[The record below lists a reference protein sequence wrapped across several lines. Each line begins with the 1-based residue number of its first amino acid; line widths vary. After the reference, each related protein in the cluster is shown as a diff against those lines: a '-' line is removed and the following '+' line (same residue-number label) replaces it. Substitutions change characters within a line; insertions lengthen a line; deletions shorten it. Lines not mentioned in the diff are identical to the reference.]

1 MTHGRLLRR
10 PLFYPICLI
19 PLFFSCRMSLSTV
32 SSIPMSSVH
41 MSPVIEAIKQSYQT
55 HIKTHPKVATK
66 IYIACSGGR
75 DSMALLFACQQL
87 QLPIHVIHINHK
99 LQKISDDWQ
108 QLVEGYCHKYHID
121 YDSVCIEWQSQQ
133 VYAADSIISH
143 EQQASTQ
150 QANEQQINEQQARTA
165 RYRAIIQIAGE
176 NAIVALA
183 HHANDQVETL
193 LMNLCQGTGLAG
205 LTGMTAFGV
214 QHEFGKPIWLWRP
227 LLGVTRDEIS
237 DFVAA
242 QHIPYVND
250 PTNFGVANQRAF
262 LRNQI
267 LPLLD
272 ERFHKV
278 VQNITRTQQNLTEAQ
293 RIVEEQYQ
301 QDLALCQC
309 SNGWTSHQQC
319 LHIPN
324 LKSLSQAR
332 RFNLLHHW
340 VKGSQKFAPTRQ
352 WIVQIEQL
360 LQSAQTDQ
368 QAILQWQGIEIRKYR
383 DTLYRLDADYV
394 KAIHGKSD
402 NKVLANLA
410 DDVGLSVELSLELA
424 LASRA
429 VLPNESF
436 QLLSQSFHQSFKKLC
451 QRFDIPSW
459 ERQFAKVVIL
469 EDDEEKALTASQ
481 IPKRFALLLPNI
493 SVWLA
498 DADELNLA
506 IQAPCPWQLVWT
518 DSLDSESH

>member
-1 MTHGRLLRR
+1 M
-10 PLFYPICLI
+10 
-19 PLFFSCRMSLSTV
+19 
-32 SSIPMSSVH
+32 SSIPMSSTLMSSVR

-55 HIKTHPKVATK
+55 HINPHPKAAAK
-66 IYIACSGGR
+66 ICIACSGGR

-99 LQKISDDWQ
+99 LQKVSDDWQ
-108 QLVEGYCHKYHID
+108 QLVEGYCYKHHID
-121 YDSVCIEWQSQQ
+121 YDSVCIDWQSQQ
-133 VYAADSIISH
+133 VYAADSTISQ
-143 EQQASTQ
+143 EQQVGTQ
-150 QANEQQINEQQARTA
+150 QVNEQQARTA
-165 RYRAIIQIAGE
+165 RYRTIIQIAGE

-193 LMNLCQGTGLAG
+193 LMNLCQGTGLTG
-205 LTGMTAFGV
+205 LTGMTAFAV
-214 QHEFGKPIWLWRP
+214 QHEFGTPIWLWRP

-242 QHIPYVND
+242 QHIPYVDD

-272 ERFHKV
+272 ERFHKL

-293 RIVEEQYQ
+293 RIVDDQYQ
-301 QDLALCQC
+301 QDLALCQR
-309 SNGWTSHQQC
+309 SNSWTSHQQC

-352 WIVQIEQL
+352 LIVQIEQL

-402 NKVLANLA
+402 NRVLANLTA
-410 DDVGLSVELSLELA
+410 DVEISVGLSLELA

-469 EDDEEKALTASQ
+469 DDNNQKALIASQ
-481 IPKRFALLLPNI
+481 TPKRFALLLPNI

-498 DADELNLA
+498 DAGELNLA
-506 IQAPCPWQLVWT
+506 TQAPCPWQLVWT
-518 DSLDSESH
+518 DSLMSDAP

>member
-1 MTHGRLLRR
+1 M
-10 PLFYPICLI
+10 
-19 PLFFSCRMSLSTV
+19 
-32 SSIPMSSVH
+32 SSIPMSSVP

-55 HIKTHPKVATK
+55 HINPHPKAATK

-99 LQKISDDWQ
+99 LQKVSDDWQ
-108 QLVEGYCHKYHID
+108 QLVEAYCHKHRID
-121 YDSVCIEWQSQQ
+121 YDSVCIDWQSQQ
-133 VYAADSIISH
+133 VYAANSIISH
-143 EQQASTQ
+143 EQQVGTQ
-150 QANEQQINEQQARTA
+150 QVNEQQINEQQARTA
-165 RYRAIIQIAGE
+165 RYHAIIQIAGE

-193 LMNLCQGTGLAG
+193 LMNLCLGTGLAG
-205 LTGMTAFGV
+205 LTGMTAFAV

-227 LLGVTRDEIS
+227 LLGVMRDEIS

-242 QHIPYVND
+242 QHIPYVDD

-272 ERFHKV
+272 ERFHKL

-301 QDLALCQC
+301 QDLALCQW

-402 NKVLANLA
+402 NKVLANLTA
-410 DDVGLSVELSLELA
+410 DLGLSVGLSPELA

-459 ERQFAKVVIL
+459 ERQFAKVVIMNVNK
-469 EDDEEKALTASQ
+469 EKAPIASQ
-481 IPKRFALLLPNI
+481 TPSRFALLLPNT

-498 DADELNLA
+498 DASELNLA
-506 IQAPCPWQLVWT
+506 TQAPCPWQLVWT
-518 DSLDSESH
+518 DSLDSKSH

>member
-1 MTHGRLLRR
+1 M
-10 PLFYPICLI
+10 
-19 PLFFSCRMSLSTV
+19 
-32 SSIPMSSVH
+32 SSIFMSSVR

-55 HIKTHPKVATK
+55 HINPHPKAATK

-99 LQKISDDWQ
+99 LQKVSDDWQ
-108 QLVEGYCHKYHID
+108 QLVEGYCHKHRID
-121 YDSVCIEWQSQQ
+121 YDSVCIDWQSQQ
-133 VYAADSIISH
+133 VYAADSTISR
-143 EQQASTQ
+143 EQQV
-150 QANEQQINEQQARTA
+150 NEQQVSKQQVSKQQVNEQQARTA

-205 LTGMTAFGV
+205 LTGMTAFAV

-227 LLGVTRDEIS
+227 LLGVTRGEIS

-242 QHIPYVND
+242 QPIPYVDD

-272 ERFHKV
+272 ERFHKL
-278 VQNITRTQQNLTEAQ
+278 VQNITRTQQNLTEAHH
-293 RIVEEQYQ
+293 IVDDQYQ

-309 SNGWTSHQQC
+309 SNSWTSHQQC

-324 LKSLSQAR
+324 LKALSQAR

-352 WIVQIEQL
+352 LIVQIEQL

-383 DTLYRLDADYV
+383 DTLYRLDTDYV

-402 NKVLANLA
+402 NRVLANLA
-410 DDVGLSVELSLELA
+410 ADVGLSEELSVGLSLELA

-436 QLLSQSFHQSFKKLC
+436 QLLSQSFHQSFKKIC

-469 EDDEEKALTASQ
+469 DDNNENVLTASQ
-481 IPKRFALLLPNI
+481 TPKRFALLLPNI

-498 DADELNLA
+498 DAGELNLA
-506 IQAPCPWQLVWT
+506 TQAPCPWHLVWT
-518 DSLDSESH
+518 DSIDSEFH

>member
-1 MTHGRLLRR
+1 M
-10 PLFYPICLI
+10 
-19 PLFFSCRMSLSTV
+19 
-32 SSIPMSSVH
+32 SSIPMPSVPMSPVP
-41 MSPVIEAIKQSYQT
+41 MSPVIEATQQSYQT
-55 HIKTHPKVATK
+55 HINPHPKATTK
-66 IYIACSGGR
+66 IFIACSGGR

-99 LQKISDDWQ
+99 LQKVSDDWQ
-108 QLVEGYCHKYHID
+108 QLVEGYCHKHHID
-121 YDSVCIEWQSQQ
+121 YDSVCIDWQSQQ
-133 VYAADSIISH
+133 IYAADSTINH
-143 EQQASTQ
+143 EQQV
-150 QANEQQINEQQARTA
+150 NEQQGSTQEVNEQQARTA
-165 RYRAIIQIAGE
+165 RYHAIIQIAGE

-214 QHEFGKPIWLWRP
+214 QHEFGTPIWLWRP
-227 LLGVTRDEIS
+227 LLEVTRDEIS

-242 QHIPYVND
+242 QHIPYVDD

-301 QDLALCQC
+301 QDLALCQR

-352 WIVQIEQL
+352 LIVQIEQL

-402 NKVLANLA
+402 NRVLANLA
-410 DDVGLSVELSLELA
+410 ADVALSVGLSVGLSAELA

-459 ERQFAKVVIL
+459 ERQFAKVVIIN
-469 EDDEEKALTASQ
+469 DDEEKVLTASQ
-481 IPKRFALLLPNI
+481 TPPRFALLLPNI

-498 DADELNLA
+498 DAGELNLA
-506 IQAPCPWQLVWT
+506 TQAPCPWHLVWI
-518 DSLDSESH
+518 DSLMSESH

>member
-1 MTHGRLLRR
+1 M
-10 PLFYPICLI
+10 
-19 PLFFSCRMSLSTV
+19 
-32 SSIPMSSVH
+32 SSIPMSSVP

-55 HIKTHPKVATK
+55 HINPHPKAANK

-99 LQKISDDWQ
+99 LQKVSDDWQ
-108 QLVEGYCHKYHID
+108 TLVEAYCHKHHID
-121 YDSVCIEWQSQQ
+121 YDSVCIDWQSQQ
-133 VYAADSIISH
+133 VYAADSKISQ
-143 EQQASTQ
+143 EQQVSTQ
-150 QANEQQINEQQARTA
+150 QVNKQQVNEQQARTA
-165 RYRAIIQIAGE
+165 RYHAIIQIAGE

-237 DFVAA
+237 DFVAV
-242 QHIPYVND
+242 QHIPHVDD

-267 LPLLD
+267 LPLLG
-272 ERFHKV
+272 ERFHKL

-301 QDLALCQC
+301 QDLALCQW

-352 WIVQIEQL
+352 LIVQIEQL
-360 LQSAQTDQ
+360 LQSVQTDQ
-368 QAILQWQGIEIRKYR
+368 QAILQWQRIEIRKYR
-383 DTLYRLDADYV
+383 DTLYRLDGDYV
-394 KAIHGKSD
+394 KAIHDKSD
-402 NKVLANLA
+402 NRVLANLTA
-410 DDVGLSVELSLELA
+410 DVALSEELSVGLSLELA
-424 LASRA
+424 LTSRA

-459 ERQFAKVVIL
+459 ERQFAKVVIM
-469 EDDEEKALTASQ
+469 DDNKEKALTASQ
-481 IPKRFALLLPNI
+481 TPSRFALLLPNI

-498 DADELNLA
+498 DAGELNLA
-506 IQAPCPWQLVWT
+506 TQAPCPWHLVWT
-518 DSLDSESH
+518 DSLNSECH

>member
-1 MTHGRLLRR
+1 M
-10 PLFYPICLI
+10 
-19 PLFFSCRMSLSTV
+19 
-32 SSIPMSSVH
+32 SSIPMSSVR

-55 HIKTHPKVATK
+55 HINPHLKAATK

-99 LQKISDDWQ
+99 LQKVSDDWQ
-108 QLVEGYCHKYHID
+108 QLVEGYCHKHHID
-121 YDSVCIEWQSQQ
+121 YDSVCIDWQSQQ
-133 VYAADSIISH
+133 VYAADSTISQ
-143 EQQASTQ
+143 EQQVGTQQASKQ
-150 QANEQQINEQQARTA
+150 QVNEQQARNA

-242 QHIPYVND
+242 QHIPYVDD

-293 RIVEEQYQ
+293 RIVDDQYQ
-301 QDLALCQC
+301 QDLALCQW

-352 WIVQIEQL
+352 LIAQIEQL

-402 NKVLANLA
+402 NKVLANLTA
-410 DDVGLSVELSLELA
+410 DVGLSEELSVGLSLELA
-424 LASRA
+424 LAIRA

-459 ERQFAKVVIL
+459 ERQFAKVVIM
-469 EDDEEKALTASQ
+469 DDNNEKAPIASQ
-481 IPKRFALLLPNI
+481 TPKRFALLLPNI

-498 DADELNLA
+498 DAGELNLA
-506 IQAPCPWQLVWT
+506 TQAACPWHLVWT
-518 DSLDSESH
+518 DSIDSEFH

>member
-1 MTHGRLLRR
+1 M
-10 PLFYPICLI
+10 
-19 PLFFSCRMSLSTV
+19 
-32 SSIPMSSVH
+32 SSIPISSVP
-41 MSPVIEAIKQSYQT
+41 MSPVIEAIKKSYQT
-55 HIKTHPKVATK
+55 HINPHPKAATK

-108 QLVEGYCHKYHID
+108 QLVEAYCHKHHID
-121 YDSVCIEWQSQQ
+121 YDSICIEWQSQQ
-133 VYAADSIISH
+133 VYAADSKISH
-143 EQQASTQ
+143 EQQVGTQ
-150 QANEQQINEQQARTA
+150 QVNEKQARTA
-165 RYRAIIQIAGE
+165 RYHAIIQIADE

-193 LMNLCQGTGLAG
+193 LMNLCQGTGLTG

-214 QHEFGKPIWLWRP
+214 QHEFGTPIWLWRP

-242 QHIPYVND
+242 QHIPYVDD

-272 ERFHKV
+272 KRFHKV
-278 VQNITRTQQNLTEAQ
+278 VKNITRTQQNLTEAQ

-301 QDLALCQC
+301 QDLALCQWP
-309 SNGWTSHQQC
+309 NGWTSHQQC

-324 LKSLSQAR
+324 LKALSQAR
-332 RFNLLHHW
+332 RFSLLHHW

-352 WIVQIEQL
+352 LIVQIEQL
-360 LQSAQTDQ
+360 LQSAQIDQ

-402 NKVLANLA
+402 NKVLANLTA
-410 DDVGLSVELSLELA
+410 DVGLSVGLSLELA

-459 ERQFAKVVIL
+459 ERQFAKVVIMN
-469 EDDEEKALTASQ
+469 DNKEKALTASQ

-498 DADELNLA
+498 DASELNLA
-506 IQAPCPWQLVWT
+506 TQAPCPWHLVWT
-518 DSLDSESH
+518 DSLMIESH

>member
-1 MTHGRLLRR
+1 M
-10 PLFYPICLI
+10 
-19 PLFFSCRMSLSTV
+19 
-32 SSIPMSSVH
+32 SSIPMSSVP
-41 MSPVIEAIKQSYQT
+41 MSPVIEAIKQSYQN
-55 HIKTHPKVATK
+55 HINPHPKAATK

-108 QLVEGYCHKYHID
+108 QLVEGYCHKHHID
-121 YDSVCIEWQSQQ
+121 YDSVCIDWQSQQ
-133 VYAADSIISH
+133 VYGADSAISQ
-143 EQQASTQ
+143 EQQVNEKRVSKQ
-150 QANEQQINEQQARTA
+150 QVNEQQARTA
-165 RYRAIIQIAGE
+165 RYHAIIQIASE

-301 QDLALCQC
+301 QDLALCQW

-319 LHIPN
+319 LHIHN
-324 LKSLSQAR
+324 LKALSQAR

-352 WIVQIEQL
+352 LIVQIEQL

-402 NKVLANLA
+402 KRVSANLTA
-410 DDVGLSVELSLELA
+410 DVGLSVGLSLELA

-469 EDDEEKALTASQ
+469 DDDNEKALTASQ
-481 IPKRFALLLPNI
+481 TPSRFALLLPNT

-498 DADELNLA
+498 DAGELNLA
-506 IQAPCPWQLVWT
+506 TQAPCPWHLVWI
-518 DSLDSESH
+518 DSLDGEPH

>member
-1 MTHGRLLRR
+1 M
-10 PLFYPICLI
+10 
-19 PLFFSCRMSLSTV
+19 
-32 SSIPMSSVH
+32 SSIPMSSVCMSPVR

-55 HIKTHPKVATK
+55 HINPHPKAATK

-108 QLVEGYCHKYHID
+108 QLVEGYCHKHHID
-121 YDSVCIEWQSQQ
+121 YDSVCIDWQSQQ
-133 VYAADSIISH
+133 VYAADSTIGQ
-143 EQQASTQ
+143 EQQVNEKRVSKQ
-150 QANEQQINEQQARTA
+150 QVNEQQARTA
-165 RYRAIIQIAGE
+165 RYHAIIQIAGE

-214 QHEFGKPIWLWRP
+214 QDEFGKPIWLWRP

-237 DFVAA
+237 DFVEA
-242 QHIPYVND
+242 QHIPHVDD
-250 PTNFGVANQRAF
+250 PTNFGIANQRAF

-267 LPLLD
+267 LPLLG
-272 ERFHKV
+272 ERFHKL

-301 QDLALCQC
+301 QDLALCQW

-319 LHIPN
+319 LHIPD

-352 WIVQIEQL
+352 LIVQIEQL

-410 DDVGLSVELSLELA
+410 ADVELSVGLSVGLSLELA

-459 ERQFAKVVIL
+459 ERQFAKVVIMNVNK
-469 EDDEEKALTASQ
+469 EKAPIASQ
-481 IPKRFALLLPNI
+481 TPSRFALLLPNT

-498 DADELNLA
+498 DAGELNLA
-506 IQAPCPWQLVWT
+506 TQAPCPWHLVWT
-518 DSLDSESH
+518 DSLDGESH

>member
-1 MTHGRLLRR
+1 M
-10 PLFYPICLI
+10 P
-19 PLFFSCRMSLSTV
+19 
-32 SSIPMSSVH
+32 SIPMSSTLMSPVP
-41 MSPVIEAIKQSYQT
+41 MSPVIEATQQSYQT
-55 HIKTHPKVATK
+55 HINPHPKATTK
-66 IYIACSGGR
+66 IFIACSGGR

-108 QLVEGYCHKYHID
+108 QFVEAYCHKHHID
-121 YDSVCIEWQSQQ
+121 YDSVCIDWQSQQ
-133 VYAADSIISH
+133 VYAADSTIGQ
-143 EQQASTQ
+143 EQQVNEKRVSKQ
-150 QANEQQINEQQARTA
+150 QVNEQQARTA
-165 RYRAIIQIAGE
+165 RYHAIIQIAGE

-205 LTGMTAFGV
+205 LTGMTAFAV

-242 QHIPYVND
+242 QHIPYVDD

-293 RIVEEQYQ
+293 RIVDDQYQ
-301 QDLALCQC
+301 QDLALCHW

-352 WIVQIEQL
+352 LIVQIEQL

-402 NKVLANLA
+402 NRVLANLA
-410 DDVGLSVELSLELA
+410 ADVALSVGLSEGLSLELA
-424 LASRA
+424 LTSRA

-469 EDDEEKALTASQ
+469 DDNNQKALTASQ
-481 IPKRFALLLPNI
+481 TPKRLALLLPNT

-498 DADELNLA
+498 DASELNLA
-506 IQAPCPWQLVWT
+506 TQAPCPWHLAWT
-518 DSLDSESH
+518 DSLESEFH

>member
-1 MTHGRLLRR
+1 M
-10 PLFYPICLI
+10 
-19 PLFFSCRMSLSTV
+19 
-32 SSIPMSSVH
+32 SSIPMSSVP

-55 HIKTHPKVATK
+55 HINPRPKVATK

-99 LQKISDDWQ
+99 LQKISDNWQ
-108 QLVEGYCHKYHID
+108 QFVEAYCHKHRID
-121 YDSVCIEWQSQQ
+121 YDSVCIDWQSQQ
-133 VYAADSIISH
+133 VYAADSTISH
-143 EQQASTQ
+143 EQQVGTQ
-150 QANEQQINEQQARTA
+150 QVNEQQINEQQARTA
-165 RYRAIIQIAGE
+165 RYHAIIQIAGE

-205 LTGMTAFGV
+205 LTGMTAFAV

-227 LLGVTRDEIS
+227 LLGVARDEIS
-237 DFVAA
+237 DFVAT
-242 QHIPYVND
+242 QHIPYVDD

-278 VQNITRTQQNLTEAQ
+278 VQNITRTQQNLTEAHH
-293 RIVEEQYQ
+293 IVDDQYQ
-301 QDLALCQC
+301 QDLALCQR

-340 VKGSQKFAPTRQ
+340 VKGSQKFAPTRRL
-352 WIVQIEQL
+352 IVQIEQL

-402 NKVLANLA
+402 NKVLANLTA
-410 DDVGLSVELSLELA
+410 DVGLSEELSVGLSLELA
-424 LASRA
+424 LAIRA

-459 ERQFAKVVIL
+459 ERQFAKVVIMN
-469 EDDEEKALTASQ
+469 DDEEKVLTASQ
-481 IPKRFALLLPNI
+481 IPKRFALLLPNT

-498 DADELNLA
+498 DAGELNLA
-506 IQAPCPWQLVWT
+506 TQAACPWHLVWT
-518 DSLDSESH
+518 DSLESESH

>member
-1 MTHGRLLRR
+1 
-10 PLFYPICLI
+10 
-19 PLFFSCRMSLSTV
+19 MSLSAI
-32 SSIPMSSVH
+32 SSIPISSTL

-55 HIKTHPKVATK
+55 HINPHPKAATK

-75 DSMALLFACQQL
+75 DSMALLLACQQL

-99 LQKISDDWQ
+99 LQKISDEWQ
-108 QLVEGYCHKYHID
+108 TLVEAYCHKHHID
-121 YDSVCIEWQSQQ
+121 YDSVCIDWQSQQ
-133 VYAADSIISH
+133 VYAADSKISQ
-143 EQQASTQ
+143 EQQV
-150 QANEQQINEQQARTA
+150 NEQQARTA
-165 RYRAIIQIAGE
+165 RYHAIIQIAGE

-183 HHANDQVETL
+183 HQANDQVETL

-227 LLGVTRDEIS
+227 LLGVTRNEIS

-242 QHIPYVND
+242 QHIPYVDD

-278 VQNITRTQQNLTEAQ
+278 VQNITRTQQNLIEAHH
-293 RIVEEQYQ
+293 IVDNQYQ
-301 QDLALCQC
+301 QDLALCQW

-319 LHIPN
+319 LHILN

-352 WIVQIEQL
+352 LIVQIEQL
-360 LQSAQTDQ
+360 LQLAQTDQ

-394 KAIHGKSD
+394 KAIHSKSD

-410 DDVGLSVELSLELA
+410 ADVGLSVGLSLELA

-436 QLLSQSFHQSFKKLC
+436 QLLSQPFHQSFKKLC

-459 ERQFAKVVIL
+459 ERQFAKVVIMN
-469 EDDEEKALTASQ
+469 DNKEKAPIASQ
-481 IPKRFALLLPNI
+481 TQSRFALLLPNI

-498 DADELNLA
+498 DASELNLA
-506 IQAPCPWQLVWT
+506 TQAPCPWHLVWT
-518 DSLDSESH
+518 DSLMSESH

>member
-1 MTHGRLLRR
+1 M
-10 PLFYPICLI
+10 
-19 PLFFSCRMSLSTV
+19 
-32 SSIPMSSVH
+32 SSIPMSSVP

-55 HIKTHPKVATK
+55 HINPHPKSTTK

-108 QLVEGYCHKYHID
+108 QLVEAYCHKHHID
-121 YDSVCIEWQSQQ
+121 YDSVCIDWQSQQ
-133 VYAADSIISH
+133 VYAAGSTISP

-150 QANEQQINEQQARTA
+150 QVNEQQARTA

-176 NAIVALA
+176 NAIVTLA

-205 LTGMTAFGV
+205 LTGMTAFGA
-214 QHEFGKPIWLWRP
+214 QDEFGTPIWLWRP

-242 QHIPYVND
+242 HHLPHVDD
-250 PTNFGVANQRAF
+250 PTNFGVTNQRAF

-301 QDLALCQC
+301 QDLALCQW

-324 LKSLSQAR
+324 LKLLSQAR

-340 VKGSQKFAPTRQ
+340 VKGSQKFAASRQ
-352 WIVQIEQL
+352 LVVKIEQL
-360 LQSAQTDQ
+360 LQAAQTDQ

-402 NKVLANLA
+402 NRVLANLA
-410 DDVGLSVELSLELA
+410 ADVGLSVGLSVELSLELA

-436 QLLSQSFHQSFKKLC
+436 QLLSQPFHQSFKKLC

-469 EDDEEKALTASQ
+469 DDNNEKAHTASQ
-481 IPKRFALLLPNI
+481 TPPRFALLLPNI

-506 IQAPCPWQLVWT
+506 TQAPCPWQLVWT
-518 DSLDSESH
+518 DSLDE

>member
-1 MTHGRLLRR
+1 M
-10 PLFYPICLI
+10 
-19 PLFFSCRMSLSTV
+19 
-32 SSIPMSSVH
+32 SSIFMSSVRMPPVPMSS
-41 MSPVIEAIKQSYQT
+41 VIEAIKQSYQT
-55 HIKTHPKVATK
+55 HINPHPKAATK

-99 LQKISDDWQ
+99 LQKVSDDWQ
-108 QLVEGYCHKYHID
+108 QLVEGYCHKHHID

-133 VYAADSIISH
+133 VYAADSTISQ

-150 QANEQQINEQQARTA
+150 QASKQQVNEQQARNA

-214 QHEFGKPIWLWRP
+214 QHEFGTPIWLWRP

-242 QHIPYVND
+242 QPIPYVDD
-250 PTNFGVANQRAF
+250 PTNFGIANQRAF

-293 RIVEEQYQ
+293 RIVDDQYQ

-324 LKSLSQAR
+324 LQSLSQAR

-352 WIVQIEQL
+352 LIVQIEQL

-402 NKVLANLA
+402 NRVLANLTA
-410 DDVGLSVELSLELA
+410 DVEISVGLSLELA

-469 EDDEEKALTASQ
+469 DDNKEKALTASQ
-481 IPKRFALLLPNI
+481 TPKRFALLLPNI

-498 DADELNLA
+498 DARELNLA
-506 IQAPCPWQLVWT
+506 TQAPCPWHLVWT
-518 DSLDSESH
+518 DSLMSESH

>member
-1 MTHGRLLRR
+1 M
-10 PLFYPICLI
+10 
-19 PLFFSCRMSLSTV
+19 
-32 SSIPMSSVH
+32 SSIPMSSVP

-55 HIKTHPKVATK
+55 HINPHPKAATK

-99 LQKISDDWQ
+99 LQKVSDDWQ
-108 QLVEGYCHKYHID
+108 QLVEAYCHKHRID
-121 YDSVCIEWQSQQ
+121 YDSVCIDWQSQQ
-133 VYAADSIISH
+133 VYAANSAISQ
-143 EQQASTQ
+143 EQ
-150 QANEQQINEQQARTA
+150 QANEQQVNEQQVNEQQARTA
-165 RYRAIIQIAGE
+165 RYHAIIQIAGE

-193 LMNLCQGTGLAG
+193 LMNLCLGTGLAG
-205 LTGMTAFGV
+205 LTGMTAFAV

-227 LLGVTRDEIS
+227 LLGVMRDEIS

-242 QHIPYVND
+242 QHIPYVDD

-272 ERFHKV
+272 EHFHKL
-278 VQNITRTQQNLTEAQ
+278 VQNITRTQQNLTEAHH
-293 RIVEEQYQ
+293 IVDDQYQ
-301 QDLALCQC
+301 QDLALCQR

-319 LHIPN
+319 LHTPN
-324 LKSLSQAR
+324 LKALSQAR

-410 DDVGLSVELSLELA
+410 ADVELSVELSVGLSLKLA

-436 QLLSQSFHQSFKKLC
+436 QLLSQPFHQSFKKLC
-451 QRFDIPSW
+451 QRFNIPSW
-459 ERQFAKVVIL
+459 ERQFAKVVIMN
-469 EDDEEKALTASQ
+469 DDEEKVLTTSQ
-481 IPKRFALLLPNI
+481 TPKRFALLLPNI

-498 DADELNLA
+498 DASELNLA
-506 IQAPCPWQLVWT
+506 TQAPCPWQLVWT
-518 DSLDSESH
+518 DSLDSKSH